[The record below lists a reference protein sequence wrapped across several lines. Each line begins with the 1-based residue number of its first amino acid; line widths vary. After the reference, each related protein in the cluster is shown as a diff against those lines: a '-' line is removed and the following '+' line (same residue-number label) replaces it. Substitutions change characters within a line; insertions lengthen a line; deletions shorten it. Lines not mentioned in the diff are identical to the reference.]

1 MYNTLKTGA
10 LCLAGIL
17 ALSACSSVESASSPS
32 PASQASSA
40 SAPASSASSSASSSA
55 PAPAAGREQYT
66 ADELEAALTAV
77 KAGQGLNGEVRNDAA
92 VRPLLAE
99 NPFTG
104 VTIAPEQ
111 CRSLMSSFLDEKI
124 SAGNLAAVGLEGS
137 DMLMLI
143 SYDDAS
149 APNQQTESS
158 RQLIKDCGNFTAEL
172 GGTAIDGSVET
183 IDASTQ
189 APSTQAFRTELSRDG
204 KPLGAVIQVSAVS
217 GTVNAGVTLL
227 NPEDEDAA
235 VAAAEKTINAALAEL
250 EKN

>member
-1 MYNTLKTGA
+1 MNNTMKTGA

-17 ALSACSSVESASSPS
+17 ALSACSSGESASSAS

-40 SAPASSASSSASSSA
+40 SAPASSAPSFT

-143 SYDDAS
+143 SYDNAS
-149 APNQQTESS
+149 APNQQTEGS

-204 KPLGAVIQVSAVS
+204 KPLGTVIQVSAVS
-217 GTVNAGVTLL
+217 GTVNAGVTLFD
-227 NPEDEDAA
+227 PEDEDAA
-235 VAAAEKTINAALAEL
+235 VAAAETTINAALAEL

>member
-1 MYNTLKTGA
+1 MKNTMKTGA

-17 ALSACSSVESASSPS
+17 ALSACGSSGESVSSAS
-32 PASQASSA
+32 PASPDSPA
-40 SAPASSASSSASSSA
+40 SAPASSAPSST

-77 KAGQGLNGEVRNDAA
+77 KASQGLTGEVQNDDA

-99 NPFTG
+99 NPLTG
-104 VTIAPEQ
+104 VTITPEH
-111 CRSLMSSFLDEKI
+111 CNSLVSSFFDEKI
-124 SAGNLAAVGLEGS
+124 SDGNLAAVGMDGTDL
-137 DMLMLI
+137 LMLI

-149 APNQQTESS
+149 VPDQQTGSS
-158 RQLIKDCGNFTAEL
+158 KQLIKDCGNFTMEL
-172 GGTAIDGSVET
+172 NGTVIDGSVET

-204 KPLGAVIQVSAVS
+204 KPEGAVLQVSGIS
-217 GTVNAGVTLL
+217 GTVTASVTLL

-235 VAAAEKTINAALAEL
+235 VTAAEKTINAALAEL